1 MLARAG
7 LKHTMDQLAQIAPK
21 RPTVGSQPLL
31 QLRGIEKRFVQPVD
45 LAGRIANLL
54 GADNRTAVVHAV
66 TDVDL
71 DVHGGEVIGIVGE
84 SGCGKTTLGRVVAHI
99 SPATSGELRW
109 QGKRLDEM
117 SASER
122 RDYAL
127 GVQMIFQNPMASLN
141 PRMRVMDI
149 IGEAPV
155 VHGLVK
161 PGGKAEYVSVLMRQ
175 VGLDPDYAQRYP
187 HQFSGGQRQ
196 RIGIARA
203 LALKPKLIVCDEAV
217 AALDVSIQAQV
228 LNLFLE
234 LRREFDLTY
243 LFISHNLGV
252 VGHVSDRVV
261 IMYLGRVV
269 EVAPTDTIFDR
280 PNHPYTQALLAELP
294 TLDTGRR
301 AYRPIAGEL
310 PSPLNPPAGCAFHPR
325 CPHAMARCAA
335 EQPALR
341 TLRPGHISACH
352 LNDSSPETHT
362 A

>member
-1 MLARAG
+1 ME
-7 LKHTMDQLAQIAPK
+7 T
-21 RPTVGSQPLL
+21 LL
-31 QLRGIEKRFVQPVD
+31 QLEGISKRFVQDID

-54 GADNRTAVVHAV
+54 GADNRASVVHAV
-66 TDVDL
+66 AEVDL
-71 DVHGGEVIGIVGE
+71 EIRSGEVIGVVGE
-84 SGCGKTTLGRVVAHI
+84 SGCGKSTLGRVVAGI
-99 SPATSGELRW
+99 NPPTEGTVRYMGRAVA
-109 QGKRLDEM
+109 DM
-117 SASER
+117 SADER
-122 RDYAL
+122 RAWGL

-149 IGEAPV
+149 VGEAPV

-161 PGGKAEYVSVLMRQ
+161 ASQKTEYVGALMRQ

-203 LALKPKLIVCDEAV
+203 LALKPRLIVCDEAV

-228 LNLFLE
+228 LNLFLA

-261 IMYLGRVV
+261 IMYLGRIV
-269 EVAPTDTIFDR
+269 EVAPTETIFSA
-280 PNHPYTQALLAELP
+280 PNHPYTQALLSELP
-294 TLDTGRR
+294 TLETTRR
-301 AYRPIAGEL
+301 AYQPIKGEL
-310 PSPLNPPAGCAFHPR
+310 PSPLAPPPGCAFHPR
-325 CPHAMARCAA
+325 CPKAMARCKVEA
-335 EQPALR
+335 PVLR
-341 TLRPGHISACH
+341 TLQPGHTSACH
-352 LNDSSPETHT
+352 LNDTP

>member
-1 MLARAG
+1 
-7 LKHTMDQLAQIAPK
+7 MDRIATIQPS
-21 RPTVGSQPLL
+21 RSQPLL

-66 TDVDL
+66 TGVDL
-71 DVHGGEVIGIVGE
+71 DVHAGEVIGIVGE

-109 QGKRLDEM
+109 EGKRLDEM
-117 SASER
+117 SGAER
-122 RDYAL
+122 RAYAL

-149 IGEAPV
+149 IGEAPL
-155 VHGLVK
+155 VHRIVTRAEQ
-161 PGGKAEYVSVLMRQ
+161 AEYVTGLMRQ

-269 EVAPTDTIFDR
+269 EVAPTDTVFER

-294 TLDTGRR
+294 TLETSRR
-301 AYRPIAGEL
+301 AYRPIQGEL
-310 PSPLNPPAGCAFHPR
+310 PSPLNPPSGCAFHPR
-325 CPHAMARCAA
+325 CPRAMARCKA
-335 EQPALR
+335 ESPALK
-341 TLRPGHISACH
+341 TLQAGHLSACH
-352 LNDSSPETHT
+352 LNDLPTPNPT

>member
-1 MLARAG
+1 ME
-7 LKHTMDQLAQIAPK
+7 QLAE
-21 RPTVGSQPLL
+21 RPTSTAAAPLL
-31 QLRGIEKRFVQPVD
+31 QLRGIEKRFVQTVD

-54 GADNRTAVVHAV
+54 GANNQAAVVHAV
-66 TDVDL
+66 TGVDL
-71 DVHGGEVIGIVGE
+71 DIRAGEVIGVVGE
-84 SGCGKTTLGRVVAHI
+84 SGCGKSTLGRVIADI
-99 SPATSGELRW
+99 SPASAGEVSY
-109 QGKRLDEM
+109 QGKRLQEM
-117 SASER
+117 TPAER
-122 RDYAL
+122 RAYAL

-141 PRMRVMDI
+141 PRMRVLDI

-155 VHGLVK
+155 VHGLVRSAQK
-161 PGGKAEYVSVLMRQ
+161 SEYVAGLMRQ
-175 VGLDPDYAQRYP
+175 VGLDPVYAQRYP

-203 LALKPKLIVCDEAV
+203 LALKPRLIVCDEAV

-269 EVAPTDTIFDR
+269 EVAPTDVVFNR

-294 TLDTGRR
+294 TLETRRR
-301 AYRPIAGEL
+301 AYQPIKGEL
-310 PSPLNPPAGCAFHPR
+310 PSPLRPPTGCSFHPR
-325 CPHAMARCAA
+325 CPHAMPRCAA
-335 EQPALR
+335 ELPALK
-341 TLRPGHISACH
+341 TLAGGHISACH
-352 LNDSSPETHT
+352 LNDLPSAPTS

>member
-1 MLARAG
+1 ME
-7 LKHTMDQLAQIAPK
+7 QIAPI
-21 RPTVGSQPLL
+21 RPPRPSQPLL

-54 GADNRTAVVHAV
+54 GANNRTAVVHAV
-66 TDVDL
+66 TGVDL
-71 DVHGGEVIGIVGE
+71 DVQAGEVIGVVGE
-84 SGCGKTTLGRVVAHI
+84 SGCGKTTLGRVIAHI
-99 SPATSGELRW
+99 SPASAGEVCWEGR
-109 QGKRLDEM
+109 RLQDM

-122 RDYAL
+122 RAYAL

-141 PRMRVMDI
+141 PRMRVLDI

-155 VHGLVK
+155 VHGLVSAS
-161 PGGKAEYVSVLMRQ
+161 GKADYVAGLMRQ

-269 EVAPTDTIFDR
+269 EVAPTDVVFQR

-294 TLDTGRR
+294 TLETSRR
-301 AYRPIAGEL
+301 AYQPIKGEL
-310 PSPLNPPAGCAFHPR
+310 PSPLRPPTGCAFHPR
-325 CPHAMARCAA
+325 CPHAMPRCTT
-335 EQPALR
+335 EQPMLK
-341 TLRPGHISACH
+341 TLQSGHISACH
-352 LNDSSPETHT
+352 LNDLPPQT
-362 A
+362 ATA

>member
-1 MLARAG
+1 ME
-7 LKHTMDQLAQIAPK
+7 QIAPI
-21 RPTVGSQPLL
+21 RPPRPSQPLL

-45 LAGRIANLL
+45 LAGRLANLL
-54 GADNRTAVVHAV
+54 GANNRTAVVHAV
-66 TDVDL
+66 TGVDL
-71 DVHGGEVIGIVGE
+71 DVQAGEVIGVVGE
-84 SGCGKTTLGRVVAHI
+84 SGCGKTTLGRVIAHI
-99 SPATSGELRW
+99 SPASAGEVCWEGR
-109 QGKRLDEM
+109 RLQDM

-122 RDYAL
+122 RAYAL

-141 PRMRVMDI
+141 PRMRVLDI

-155 VHGLVK
+155 VHGLVSAS
-161 PGGKAEYVSVLMRQ
+161 GKADYVAGLMRQ

-269 EVAPTDTIFDR
+269 EVAPTDVVFQR

-294 TLDTGRR
+294 TLETSRR
-301 AYRPIAGEL
+301 AYQPIKGEL
-310 PSPLNPPAGCAFHPR
+310 PSPLRPPTGCAFHPR
-325 CPHAMARCAA
+325 CPHAMPRCTT
-335 EQPALR
+335 EQPMLK
-341 TLRPGHISACH
+341 TLQSGHISACH
-352 LNDSSPETHT
+352 LNDLPPQT
-362 A
+362 ATA

>member
-1 MLARAG
+1 MNQVADIPARQS
-7 LKHTMDQLAQIAPK
+7 T
-21 RPTVGSQPLL
+21 PLL

-54 GADNRTAVVHAV
+54 GADNQAAVVHAV
-66 TDVDL
+66 AGVDL
-71 DVHGGEVIGIVGE
+71 EIRRGEVIGVVGE
-84 SGCGKTTLGRVVAHI
+84 SGCGKSTLGRVIADI
-99 SPATSGELRW
+99 SPARAGEVSYL
-109 QGKRLDEM
+109 GKRLPDM
-117 SASER
+117 TAAER
-122 RDYAL
+122 RAYAL

-141 PRMRVMDI
+141 PRMRVLDI

-155 VHGLVK
+155 VHGIVK
-161 PGGKAEYVSVLMRQ
+161 ASQKAEYVGGLMRQ
-175 VGLDPDYAQRYP
+175 VGLDPDYGQRYP

-203 LALKPKLIVCDEAV
+203 LALKPQLIVCDEAV

-252 VGHVSDRVV
+252 VGHISDRVV

-269 EVAPTDTIFDR
+269 EVAPTEVIFSR
-280 PNHPYTQALLAELP
+280 PNHPYTQALLSELP
-294 TLDTGRR
+294 SLETRR
-301 AYRPIAGEL
+301 RSYQPIKGEL
-310 PSPLNPPAGCAFHPR
+310 PSPLRPPSGCAFHPR
-325 CPHAMARCAA
+325 CPQAMPRCQTEA
-335 EQPALR
+335 PLLR
-341 TLRPGHISACH
+341 VLESGHSSACH
-352 LNDSSPETHT
+352 LNDLPSQPLP